1 MGQLQSLALNLLYH
15 HGENVL
21 PAFFVLGQEDEARS
35 VFPFFGHG
43 NALKQYEFVRNLEH
57 DACSVARFAVGSL
70 GASVA
75 QMFQNL
81 EGVVNKLM
89 AFAAVYV
96 HHHAHS
102 ACVVFVNVFV

>member
-1 MGQLQSLALNLLYH
+1 MLLF
-15 HGENVL
+15 
-21 PAFFVLGQEDEARS
+21 FFVFRKENEAGS
-35 VFPFFGHG
+35 VFPFLGHG

-57 DACSVARFAVGSL
+57 DARSVARFAVGSL

-75 QMFQNL
+75 QVFQNL
-81 EGVVNKLM
+81 KGVVNKLM